1 MADLAIHDTLLE
13 GERVHV
19 VVSGDRV
26 ETIVPA
32 TAPAPRALQAVDAG
46 GGALLPGLHDHH
58 IHLLAL
64 AAARRSVLVGP
75 PAVADAG
82 ALVATLRAVPG
93 HGWVR
98 GVGYHESVA
107 GDLDRRRLDDALAT
121 RPVRLQH
128 RSGAMWILN
137 TAALT
142 AVGAEHAGVAGIE
155 RDARGRPTGRLYGA
169 DAWLRETIPPEPL
182 DLAAVGR
189 ELASYGVTGVTDATP
204 TERRDDLDV
213 LGRAHDHGELPQRV
227 VVTGGPALAA
237 EVLELERGPVKLV
250 VADHRLPA
258 LDELA
263 TAISCAHGAG
273 RPVAI
278 HCVTRPA
285 LLLALA
291 AWDDVGSIKG
301 DRVEHGSV
309 IPIDQIERIAQLGLT
324 VVTQPDFVAER
335 GDDYLADVE
344 PDEVDDLYRCA
355 SLRAGGVAVAG
366 GTDAPYGHPD
376 PWRAMAAAVDRQ
388 DAAGAPARRDGAAGT
403 GLRPGPLPGTVGRPG
418 RSATTRR
425 RRRPGRPLPP
435 RPAPLR
441 VAGRAVV
448 VGRPADGVLGP
459 SRRRECLIPATRA
472 DFRATLAN
480 RRQFGRV
487 HESRSEMELKPGT
500 RLRSQVCSTEV
511 IVVRP
516 PSSPMELMCG
526 GHPMIPAGKEPEPGL
541 TKSEGEPS
549 LLGKRYTNADESLE
563 VLVTKAGEGTLADG
577 ATPLVLKAAKPLPSS
592 D

>member
-1 MADLAIHDTLLE
+1 MPDLAIHDAVLD
-13 GERVHV
+13 GERLHV

-26 ETIVPA
+26 EALVPA
-32 TAPAPRALQAVDAG
+32 TAPAPGADHIIDGG

-75 PAVADAG
+75 PAITDAG
-82 ALVATLRAVPG
+82 DLVATLRSVSG

-137 TAALT
+137 TKALA
-142 AVGAEHAGVAGIE
+142 AVGAENASVAGIE
-155 RDARGRPTGRLYGA
+155 RDARGRPTGRLYGV
-169 DAWLRETIPPEPL
+169 DAWLREMIPPEAL

-204 TERRDDLDV
+204 TERHDDLEV
-213 LGRAHDHGELPQRV
+213 LARAHDHGELPQRI

-237 EVLELERGPVKLV
+237 DGVALERGPVKLV

-263 TAISCAHGAG
+263 AAISGAHRAG
-273 RPVAI
+273 RPVAV

-291 AWDDVGSIKG
+291 AWDDAGPTEG

-309 IPIDQIERIAQLGLT
+309 IPVDQIRRIAQLGLT
-324 VVTQPDFVAER
+324 VVTQPNFVAER

-344 PDEVDDLYRCA
+344 PDEVEDLYRCA
-355 SLRAGGVAVAG
+355 SLRAGGVDVAG

-376 PWRAMAAAVDRQ
+376 PWRAMAAAVDRRTPRGHVLGGAERL
-388 DAAGAPARRDGAAGT
+388 DPARALGLFLGPPDAPGRRPRRIAVGGPADLCLLDRPLGTALAEPSSSAVRLTVCSGRIAAGDGRR
-403 GLRPGPLPGTVGRPG
+403 
-418 RSATTRR
+418 
-425 RRRPGRPLPP
+425 
-435 RPAPLR
+435 
-441 VAGRAVV
+441 
-448 VGRPADGVLGP
+448 
-459 SRRRECLIPATRA
+459 
-472 DFRATLAN
+472 
-480 RRQFGRV
+480 
-487 HESRSEMELKPGT
+487 
-500 RLRSQVCSTEV
+500 
-511 IVVRP
+511 
-516 PSSPMELMCG
+516 
-526 GHPMIPAGKEPEPGL
+526 
-541 TKSEGEPS
+541 
-549 LLGKRYTNADESLE
+549 
-563 VLVTKAGEGTLADG
+563 
-577 ATPLVLKAAKPLPSS
+577 
-592 D
+592 